1 MDETKK
7 SFRIPKSSI
16 RFLLICLGVVIL
28 FIVAG
33 LFPMGYAVTSLD
45 KKEQALKLKV
55 EEQEQLGP
63 IYKTLEKQ
71 LAEKKVPTTL
81 PLPGRTRLSKEQVDQ
96 VPVTIRGLARAAQLE
111 VMSVNPELGAVAGDA
126 KIAPVVVVVRG
137 GMSQFRN
144 FFTAL
149 GGLSYVERFDAIE
162 VRPAQTALELKMNLM
177 VALN

>member
-33 LFPMGYAVTSLD
+33 LFPMGYAVSSLD

-81 PLPGRTRLSKEQVDQ
+81 PLPARTRLSKEQVDQ
-96 VPVTIRGLARAAQLE
+96 VPVTIRGTRRPRRTIRRRIRQIHRQ
-111 VMSVNPELGAVAGDA
+111 SPHPGSR
-126 KIAPVVVVVRG
+126 PPYTRRWSRG
-137 GMSQFRN
+137 
-144 FFTAL
+144 
-149 GGLSYVERFDAIE
+149 
-162 VRPAQTALELKMNLM
+162 
-177 VALN
+177 